1 VTWPSVA
8 ERRAASDRLYERDP
22 QRFAGEPS
30 HFVVWAL
37 KRLPHHDRPLRI
49 LELGCGVGRDS
60 RILASEGHQVRAV
73 DHSRVAIGR
82 ARSGPHGPPGL
93 EFLEEE
99 ALVAVART
107 PAGTVDVVYAHGLYM
122 GFSEGELDELV
133 AGVRRILSSGGHH
146 LFAVRST
153 TDPHFGQGTEIA
165 PDLFLGGPHGTPMR
179 YYRRETLGRFA
190 GPGLVRFAE
199 ELREDL
205 ALWYVG
211 DRRA

>member
-1 VTWPSVA
+1 MTWPSVA

-133 AGVRRILSSGGHH
+133 AGVRRILSSGGQ
-146 LFAVRST
+146 S
-153 TDPHFGQGTEIA
+153 
-165 PDLFLGGPHGTPMR
+165 GGPRRKPVVCSHRRRR
-179 YYRRETLGRFA
+179 YQGQCPERRRGSPTAHVLP
-190 GPGLVRFAE
+190 GP
-199 ELREDL
+199 
-205 ALWYVG
+205 
-211 DRRA
+211 